1 MVGQQCVT
9 SRFELS
15 IYKFHSSKLNIFF
28 AFTPILLDTTI
39 TVIFYHNFSNIHH
52 RKDFILM
59 QNLFNELKS
68 FDGRFSRS
76 QYWGYSIGISVFS
89 NVSIRLLD
97 LIQNPIL
104 GIVLILAIVIPSAY
118 FSILHSN

>member
-1 MVGQQCVT
+1 
-9 SRFELS
+9 
-15 IYKFHSSKLNIFF
+15 
-28 AFTPILLDTTI
+28 
-39 TVIFYHNFSNIHH
+39 
-52 RKDFILM
+52 M

-118 FSILHSN
+118 FSICVQIKRAHDLGKSGHFVWLTLIPIVNLYPGILFGFFKGEGGTNSYGTDPLQSY